1 MKLTLRPEWRL
12 RPFSSF
18 LGYYDIKTGV
28 TCAILFA
35 VLNKVAGVYG
45 LISVL
50 TGAGVTAAQLS
61 LYIYSV
67 LGLLAFA
74 WGLKAVGQEDPKNTL
89 YFAHVFFADHIIS
102 TAWTV
107 FFAVVWWVYTPHD
120 GRRDIQSA
128 AQREIMEAGGGGVTN
143 MTEAERAA
151 AAGELWNEEKGTAAA
166 VIILGWLSK
175 IYFALLIYSYAVHLR
190 KGSYRALPKSRPN
203 GSPYTGVSTL
213 PDEEEDPEDFYLLP
227 VRGPPP
233 TSAHAHTPSGS
244 SISSF
249 ADFVSAPG
257 RARRGN
263 KGIRKPSA
271 LNPANSKS
279 ADDEVDEVLFD
290 EDELTTGSLTKAST
304 DAESTSASGSGGRE
318 SPIDD
323 QVYTPGGNASRRASR
338 AVRP

>member
-1 MKLTLRPEWRL
+1 MKLTLRQEWRL

-18 LGYYDIKTGV
+18 LGYYDIKIGV

-67 LGLLAFA
+67 LGLVAFA

-89 YFAHVFFADHIIS
+89 YFAHVFFADHIIG

-151 AAGELWNEEKGTAAA
+151 AAGVLWDQEKGTAAT

-190 KGSYRALPKSRPN
+190 KGSYRALPRSRPT
-203 GSPYTGVSTL
+203 GSPYAGVATL

-227 VRGPPP
+227 VRGPP

-257 RARRGN
+257 RARRGP
-263 KGIRKPSA
+263 KGVRKPSA
-271 LNPANSKS
+271 LNPANAKG
-279 ADDEVDEVLFD
+279 DDEVDEVLFD
-290 EDELTTGSLTKAST
+290 EDELAAGALTKGST
-304 DAESTSASGSGGRE
+304 DAESASGSGGRE
-318 SPIDD
+318 SPDDD
-323 QVYTPGGNASRRASR
+323 QVYTPGGTASRRPSR